1 MGAIDIFGK
10 LAGKWHEASERADE
24 MGIPHIDHFMGLSIP
39 GLTNPVNEDELW
51 DGAEHALRFDDDARI
66 AR

>member
-39 GLTNPVNEDELW
+39 GLTNPVNEDEPC
-51 DGAEHALRFDDDARI
+51 GGTEGTLRIDDDARI